1 MIRITFSPAMAP
13 ASLVAWRCE
22 SLKYA
27 GTVTTAFLTV
37 LPREDSAISF
47 IFTRI
52 IEETSSAE
60 NCFFSAL
67 YSTSIMGLSAGP
79 LMTVKGHSFMSLCT
93 AESWNLRPIRR
104 LASKT
109 EFLGFIATWLLAPD
123 RGRRQEPGGDEPQEL
138 GLRRQAPD
146 RPQVPGLGRAER
158 HEAVALHG
166 HQGPRRQ
173 AHDRGGVQGREEA
186 VLRRG
191 GLLDDPC
198 EDEGDRRVLPG
209 QDRQERRGHRAR
221 VLQRLA
227 APG

>member
-27 GTVTTAFLTV
+27 GTVTTAF
-37 LPREDSAISF
+37 SF

-79 LMTVKGHSFMSLCT
+79 LMTVKGQSFMSLCT
-93 AESWNLRPIRR
+93 AESWNLRQIRR

-109 EFLGFIATWLLAPD
+109 EFLGFIATWLLAPSPIRRSLSVKD
-123 RGRRQEPGGDEPQEL
+123 VGGRG
-138 GLRRQAPD
+138 
-146 RPQVPGLGRAER
+146 
-158 HEAVALHG
+158 AVALLVRDDLHAVILEVP
-166 HQGPRRQ
+166 H
-173 AHDRGGVQGREEA
+173 AAVGR
-186 VLRRG
+186 
-191 GLLDDPC
+191 
-198 EDEGDRRVLPG
+198 
-209 QDRQERRGHRAR
+209 
-221 VLQRLA
+221 
-227 APG
+227 